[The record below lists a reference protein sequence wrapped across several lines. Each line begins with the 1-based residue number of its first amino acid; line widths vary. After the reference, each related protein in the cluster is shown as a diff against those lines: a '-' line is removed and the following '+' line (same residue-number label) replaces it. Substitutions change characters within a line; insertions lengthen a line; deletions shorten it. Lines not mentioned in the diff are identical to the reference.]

1 MLCSCFLPTCHVCS
15 SPCRVAG
22 SSAARAPPSRVAVAG
37 PSGAQPGCWCFLPGC
52 ATCSPRPQQR
62 GSRGGD
68 EGYCLSGKGR
78 TLTPEA
84 VAVIASVDDRLREML
99 EGQAESKAYLQQ
111 GPAFAELPSAM
122 DGLPHA
128 SRHDRLVALLCNVGV
143 RAVQSSRVRAAAAR
157 ERGWRLPAAS
167 GKRGAK
173 RKTVE
178 NHASSQSHSEDC
190 EEEKETSSAFAAAG

>member
-1 MLCSCFLPTCHVCS
+1 MLCSCVLPTCHVCS

-22 SSAARAPPSRVAVAG
+22 PSAARAPPSRVAVAG
-37 PSGAQPGCWCFLPGC
+37 PSGAQPGCCCFLPGC

-99 EGQAESKAYLQQ
+99 EGQAESKAYLQI
-111 GPAFAELPSAM
+111 GPAFAELPSN
-122 DGLPHA
+122 A

-143 RAVQSSRVRAAAAR
+143 RAVQSSRVRAAVAR

-173 RKTVE
+173 RKPVE

-190 EEEKETSSAFAAAG
+190 EEETETSSAFAAAG

>member
-1 MLCSCFLPTCHVCS
+1 MFRTRDVPERSARAQLLDFDALDFLNLLEWLRSPRRNSREMWGLVAEGMLCSCFLPTCHVCS

-37 PSGAQPGCWCFLPGC
+37 PSGAQPGCCCFLPGC

-99 EGQAESKAYLQQ
+99 EGQAESKAYLQKR
-111 GPAFAELPSAM
+111 PCVRRIARRCL
-122 DGLPHA
+122 LA
-128 SRHDRLVALLCNVGV
+128 SCLTA
-143 RAVQSSRVRAAAAR
+143 
-157 ERGWRLPAAS
+157 
-167 GKRGAK
+167 
-173 RKTVE
+173 
-178 NHASSQSHSEDC
+178 
-190 EEEKETSSAFAAAG
+190 